1 MKISINSIDEILVK
15 SPLLEQMREQ
25 ITRLEVKCQ
34 HLDCKAHALEAIMRY
49 PLKYNESD
57 KIQRDDIVHAF
68 GLLWRVDWIDGGWL
82 GISNDRGEHKE
93 VHSNAVERISQ
104 MQGISEI
111 RQQMVDDIVNQV

>member
-1 MKISINSIDEILVK
+1 MSGMIGPLEYKKPTEI
-15 SPLLEQMREQ
+15 EQIKER
-25 ITRLEVKCQ
+25 ITRLEHRLIGIDVLIK
-34 HLDCKAHALEAIMRY
+34 HPMLSISNTIMRNDTV
-49 PLKYNESD
+49 K
-57 KIQRDDIVHAF
+57 VF

-93 VHSNAVERISQ
+93 VHSNAVERMTQ